1 MYQMTEGGDHVAA
14 GRLATEPAASSLA
27 VLSADRMD
35 SASLAMTFEEFYE
48 AEHGGLFGALYLIS
62 GDRHDAEDLMQ
73 EAFLKIWER
82 WDSVRAMENP
92 TGYLYRTAMNA
103 FRMRRRRAA
112 MAARRF
118 ARHLTK
124 GEDIERAEARHE
136 VDHALSLLPGR
147 QRAALVLT
155 DLLEFDSNEAGR
167 VLGIKPSTVRKL
179 AQQGRAAM
187 RRAIGGPDE

>member
-1 MYQMTEGGDHVAA
+1 VA
-14 GRLATEPAASSLA
+14 GRLATQPAAPSLPGLSAAPVDSSLP
-27 VLSADRMD
+27 S
-35 SASLAMTFEEFYE
+35 MTFEEFYE
-48 AEHGGLFGALYLIS
+48 AEHGGLFGALYLIT

-82 WDSVRAMENP
+82 WNRVRAMENP
-92 TGYLYRTAMNA
+92 PGYLYRTAMNA

-136 VDHALSLLPGR
+136 VDHALSTLPAR

-155 DLLEFDSNEAGR
+155 ELLEFDSNEAGR
-167 VLGIKPSTVRKL
+167 ALGIRPSTVRKL

-187 RRAIGGPDE
+187 RRSIGASDE

>member
-1 MYQMTEGGDHVAA
+1 MAA
-14 GRLATEPAASSLA
+14 RLATQPAAPSLAGLSAAPVDSSLP
-27 VLSADRMD
+27 S
-35 SASLAMTFEEFYE
+35 MTFEEFYE
-48 AEHGGLFGALYLIS
+48 AEHGGLFGALYLIT

-73 EAFLKIWER
+73 EAFLKTWER
-82 WDSVRAMENP
+82 WDRVRAMENP
-92 TGYLYRTAMNA
+92 PGYLYRTAMNA

-118 ARHLTK
+118 ALHLTK

-136 VDHALSLLPGR
+136 VDQALSILPAR

-155 DLLEFDSNEAGR
+155 ELLEFDSNEAGR
-167 VLGIKPSTVRKL
+167 ALGIRPSTVRKL

-187 RRAIGGPDE
+187 RRSIGPSDE